1 MAHYLTDR
9 QTDRQWIS
17 HSKIQ
22 GQHQSQIVSVQ
33 DMMQGSQAEHTKE
46 AVLQNIEKYGNK
58 NSNYKPFDKAV
69 SYPLHSQD
77 FVRTGFMEIAPT
89 LSARDYKDPKIVTE
103 KVGNILVKDE

>member
-1 MAHYLTDR
+1 
-9 QTDRQWIS
+9 
-17 HSKIQ
+17 
-22 GQHQSQIVSVQ
+22 
-33 DMMQGSQAEHTKE
+33 MMQESQTLKQME

-103 KVGNILVKDE
+103 KVGNINPSGHGINGDVIAAEGLARTITTNKGEGYKILVKDE